1 MKNRCIDIHSH
12 ILPGVDDGARNHD
25 MAVSMLRESKKEG
38 AEEIVLTFHF
48 YPEKT
53 GQQAA
58 AFEAFDRLQK
68 TAAEENLPKLHIGNE
83 ILYDSGSL
91 EYVKCG
97 RALTLGGSK
106 YVLVEFMPGDPF
118 EKLEKAVRSFKLSGY
133 RMVIA
138 HAERYAALNDAA
150 LFRRLIEGGAV
161 IQVNSGSFNPGAFNI
176 SAGKK
181 TKKLLKLLELGLI
194 HVVADDTH
202 NLEDRKPRM
211 GSIMDRLRARGTD
224 EKLINRVFFENP
236 GRILKNENI

>member
-12 ILPGVDDGARNHD
+12 ILPGVDDGARDLD

-38 AEEIVLTFHF
+38 VEEIILTFHF
-48 YPEKT
+48 YPGKT
-53 GQQAA
+53 DQQAA
-58 AFEAFDRLQK
+58 ALDAFDRLKK
-68 TAAEENLPKLHIGNE
+68 TVAEEDLPKLHLGNE
-83 ILYDSGSL
+83 ILYDSRSL
-91 EYVKCG
+91 DDVKCG
-97 RALTLGGSK
+97 RALTLGGSE
-106 YVLVEFMPGDPF
+106 YVLLEFMPGDPF
-118 EKLEKAVRSFKLSGY
+118 EKLENAVRSFKVSGY
-133 RMVIA
+133 RTVIA

-161 IQVNSGSFNPGAFNI
+161 IQVNSGSFNSGMFNI

-211 GSIMDRLRARGTD
+211 GSVMDRLRAKGID

-236 GRILKNENI
+236 RSILKNENI